1 MKEELPPLNAEA
13 KASLVLF
20 VQKLSRDEEP
30 TGKEFDS
37 VEAVLLRI
45 PLPKLR
51 AKRDR
56 DSVRDFFSAPPAI
69 KWLRKNRENFE
80 EGNDD
85 ITLQVLRRFRD
96 YLNAE
101 KKKEN
106 KHIIENQPW
115 FDERF
120 PVDKDGKPI
129 IGLTPSEK
137 HILELSRPDRGG
149 EADRQRLDKES
160 LAGTWRLI
168 RKLQR
173 GRKELDLFIHILR
186 RRIEKDVERQHDP
199 ELQREY
205 EWQTK
210 DAVKEIIKSALIRK
224 EEPEKGK

>member
-1 MKEELPPLNAEA
+1 MLNAEA

-69 KWLRKNRENFE
+69 KWLRKNRENFDRWTA
-80 EGNDD
+80 DD

-101 KKKEN
+101 KKKEE
-106 KHIIENQPW
+106 KHLIKNQPW

-129 IGLTPSEK
+129 IGLTPSERR
-137 HILELSRPDRGG
+137 ILEMSRPDRGG

-160 LAGTWRLI
+160 IAGTRRLI
-168 RKLQR
+168 RKLMR
-173 GRKELDLFIHILR
+173 GRKELDLFVYILR
-186 RRIEKDVERQHDP
+186 RRIEKEVERQNDP

-205 EWQTK
+205 EWQTNE
-210 DAVKEIIKSALIRK
+210 AVKEILKRTAKPS
-224 EEPEKGK
+224 PGKP